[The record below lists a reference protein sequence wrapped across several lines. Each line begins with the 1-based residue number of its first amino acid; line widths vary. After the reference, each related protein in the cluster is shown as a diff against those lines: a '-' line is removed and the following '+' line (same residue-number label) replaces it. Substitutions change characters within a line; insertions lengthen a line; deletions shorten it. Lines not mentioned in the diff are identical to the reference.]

1 VWTILTGLSIFA
13 FIIFGSIDKLN
24 PQFQNSLPFFI
35 ILGLK
40 VDVILISCLEEPS
53 TCACNPL
60 INEKYIIANAKR
72 YTLFSIKN
80 STM

>member
-1 VWTILTGLSIFA
+1 M
-13 FIIFGSIDKLN
+13 
-24 PQFQNSLPFFI
+24 
-35 ILGLK
+35 LGLK
-40 VDVILISCLEEPS
+40 FEVILISSLEETS